1 MAQYHVVTMF
11 CIEHYLAL
19 IAACMPTLGPFF
31 RHLRPSRL
39 KRVVKGHKFLGD
51 DAEGVWSRPGTLDH
65 SLMYGS
71 VLVSEAR
78 DKEVPFETAMPSH
91 LPKAYAPRAAR
102 NMQALY
108 VSENDN
114 LQPPIELQETGSR

>member
-1 MAQYHVVTMF
+1 
-11 CIEHYLAL
+11 
-19 IAACMPTLGPFF
+19 MPTLGPFF
-31 RHLRPSRL
+31 RYLRPSHL

-78 DKEVPFETAMPSH
+78 DKEVSFETAMPSH
-91 LPKAYAPRAAR
+91 LPKAYAHRGAQ
-102 NMQALY
+102 NMQEPY
-108 VSENDN
+108 VSGDDN
-114 LQPPIELQETGSR
+114 LQPSIELQETTQR